1 MSKLVEEW
9 RPVVG
14 FKGLYEV
21 SDWGRLMSLNYRR
34 TGEKKIMIGSLDKD
48 GYRRFLLRKNGRRY
62 YKRLNVLVAE
72 AFIPNP
78 ENKPI
83 VGHLL
88 TLPNGLEDKTANEAW
103 NLAWMTY
110 PENRNYGTLNERLS
124 SIRSIVVYQYDNKGN
139 LFKIWPSFVQIEKD
153 GEFDSRTVCKCCK
166 NKLKTYKGYIWS
178 YEALSK
184 EQIADIL
191 KKKFLKNRKD
201 QSKIIYQYSL
211 DGYLL
216 KEWPS
221 IAEAAR
227 HYSCHKS
234 NIYCACVG
242 KSKTAKGYIW
252 SYVPL

>member
-1 MSKLVEEW
+1 MSKIAEEW
-9 RPVVG
+9 RPIENFEG
-14 FKGLYEV
+14 RYEV
-21 SDWGRLMSLNYRR
+21 SDWGRVKSLNYRN
-34 TGEKKIMIGSLDKD
+34 TGKEELMLGSLDKD
-48 GYRRFLLRKNGRRY
+48 GYIMFTLSKNRKKT
-62 YKRLNVLVAE
+62 YKRLNILVAK

-78 ENKPI
+78 ENKPF

-88 TLPNGLEDKTANEAW
+88 TLPNGLEDKSANEAW
-103 NLAWMTY
+103 NLAWMTAE
-110 PENRNYGTLNERLS
+110 ENRNYGTLNQRMS
-124 SIRSIVVYQYDNKGN
+124 AIRSIAVYQYNNEGD
-139 LFKIWPSFVQIEKD
+139 LLKIWSSFAQIEKD

-191 KKKFLKNRKD
+191 KKKSLKNRKD

-221 IAEAAR
+221 INEAAR
-227 HYSCHKS
+227 YYSCDKS
-234 NIYCACVG
+234 NIYSACKG